1 MASAG
6 VTVVS
11 SAFLRLG
18 CSSDHALFA
27 PTYTRSNKKRNAKLL
42 RCFPHCCPRHVPRSY
57 CGCSLHLLITFES
70 EEATAM
76 ADENSDLFV
85 CARFESTTT
94 TATAGAG
101 DVATAMSPGGTVALP
116 ASVITPSVVTT
127 TESDWIRAEKV
138 SSAHQHQAP
147 ENTIL
152 YVLNNCSRPMWYYS
166 YESGSTQAQRQ
177 MKHVLAAYV
186 FVLHPGPS
194 NTSYET
200 NDELTSNGVRLASVV
215 ARQESP
221 SFTMVSYRRQNDKS
235 HRGRVVTSPVSEE
248 KAHAFKI
255 EDDQSQPSKFRPPL
269 PPQDH
274 VCQRNYAV
282 RQNDG
287 PSQRSETRIG
297 NGLSDEWIVDSVTVR
312 EAESRQ
318 LQDKPQPDSTY
329 PARQSQ
335 HLCCPVCKV
344 NAADARLHDSNPSL
358 LSVLA
363 FIAILASVDL
373 TIEGS
378 RLSVEAVMSEST
390 PDLHTTSGTV
400 LELDGQTRTFEKLPS
415 GLPAAAASVLFG
427 DSWNFDAYSG
437 YVSDDGGSL
446 EILLTTPSQSQA
458 NQRFERPN
466 KYYAGT
472 ELTLLARTAQLEKN
486 ATTGRLAH
494 NSSVLN
500 WSKVHE
506 INATYVALPLN
517 SSPI

>member
-1 MASAG
+1 MVLRSCANLLVSALSSERFQEIISLIVSTAMTERKNHSSRVSCDDLYQLVAEVFDELERLLVQQGDDGYTSMFGFVDDMLSLIYSDTTYNMLRSTASKILLHKQDSIKVMIQDFYQVFESYAHEYSEISRVDDVDAQPRAESWMETSRPTNWYDIAG
-6 VTVVS
+6 QTC
-11 SAFLRLG
+11 RLG
-18 CSSDHALFA
+18 PNSLMNTTRTWSENWCRRWFLD
-27 PTYTRSNKKRNAKLL
+27 PTSLSIH
-42 RCFPHCCPRHVPRSY
+42 PSY
-57 CGCSLHLLITFES
+57 
-70 EEATAM
+70 
-76 ADENSDLFV
+76 
-85 CARFESTTT
+85 
-94 TATAGAG
+94 
-101 DVATAMSPGGTVALP
+101 SP
-116 ASVITPSVVTT
+116 
-127 TESDWIRAEKV
+127 
-138 SSAHQHQAP
+138 
-147 ENTIL
+147 
-152 YVLNNCSRPMWYYS
+152 
-166 YESGSTQAQRQ
+166 
-177 MKHVLAAYV
+177 
-186 FVLHPGPS
+186 
-194 NTSYET
+194 
-200 NDELTSNGVRLASVV
+200 
-215 ARQESP
+215 
-221 SFTMVSYRRQNDKS
+221 
-235 HRGRVVTSPVSEE
+235 
-248 KAHAFKI
+248 
-255 EDDQSQPSKFRPPL
+255 
-269 PPQDH
+269 
-274 VCQRNYAV
+274 
-282 RQNDG
+282 
-287 PSQRSETRIG
+287 
-297 NGLSDEWIVDSVTVR
+297 
-312 EAESRQ
+312 
-318 LQDKPQPDSTY
+318 
-329 PARQSQ
+329 
-335 HLCCPVCKV
+335 V

-472 ELTLLARTAQLEKN
+472 ELTLLARTVRVHLSLNDESDSHRGCCLVIHAEFFQAQLEKN